1 MEKETTADYGWAM
14 DNIKKLF
21 NDRGIDHQLNFVT
34 NRELALMTALSKTYR
49 FYYVVGISAKNIFAK
64 QRTALPLKEYFDR
77 FLEDYSRLVT
87 AYHMYLHTGTNKQ
100 LIILHDTLERA
111 CQCLD
116 ARCPALWAH
125 VNIARGDCP

>member
-14 DNIKKLF
+14 DKIKELF

-64 QRTALPLKEYFDR
+64 PRTAFPLQEYFDR
-77 FLEDYSRLVT
+77 FLEYWSRLVNAT
-87 AYHMYLHTGTNKQ
+87 TEAAYEEVLEELRDYLPRQAMNYSSKNGLST
-100 LIILHDTLERA
+100 R
-111 CQCLD
+111 
-116 ARCPALWAH
+116 
-125 VNIARGDCP
+125 